1 MSKKPQ
7 VTRTIPTTHV
17 ALLVADTEAAEFHT
31 VEVDLPRTY
40 KDNDAIIKAARPMV
54 ETVPHLKVV
63 SVSHTEVTENL
74 YGMPELEFLKYAKIL
89 PPRGTKPENE
99 DDTDA
104 E

>member
-17 ALLVADTEAAEFHT
+17 ALLVADTVAAEFHT

-54 ETVPHLKVV
+54 ETAPHLKVV
-63 SVSHTEVTENL
+63 SVSHIEVTENL
-74 YGMPELEFLKYAKIL
+74 YGMPEWEFLKYAKIL
-89 PPRGTKPENE
+89 PPRGTKPESE